1 MINLFDFIG
10 QETRPLRDEKFIAV
24 DKDDKLLSQTDF
36 KKKVNKLELKEIQDL
51 TSQIDQELNRLYKA
65 STLSK
70 YDKRL
75 FAVRIEFLQTLR
87 KIVEKRAM
95 QIFKESLK

>member
-1 MINLFDFIG
+1 MINLFDFI
-10 QETRPLRDEKFIAV
+10 AV
-24 DKDDKLLSQTDF
+24 DDDGKIPSQTDI

-65 STLSK
+65 STLSLTAK
-70 YDKRL
+70 SKAID
-75 FAVRIEFLQTLR
+75 FLQTLR
-87 KIVEKRAM
+87 KFVEKRAM

>member
-1 MINLFDFIG
+1 MINLFD
-10 QETRPLRDEKFIAV
+10 FIAV
-24 DKDDKLLSQTDF
+24 DKDDKLLSQTDI
-36 KKKVNKLELKEIQDL
+36 KKKVSKLELKEIQDL

-65 STLSK
+65 STLSLTAK
-70 YDKRL
+70 SK
-75 FAVRIEFLQTLR
+75 AIEFLQSLR

>member
-1 MINLFDFIG
+1 MINLFDFI
-10 QETRPLRDEKFIAV
+10 AV
-24 DKDDKLLSQTDF
+24 DEDDKLLSQTDI
-36 KKKVNKLELKEIQDL
+36 KKMVNKLELKEIQDL

-65 STLSK
+65 STLSLTAK
-70 YDKRL
+70 SK
-75 FAVRIEFLQTLR
+75 AIEFLQTLR

>member
-1 MINLFDFIG
+1 MINLFD
-10 QETRPLRDEKFIAV
+10 FIAV
-24 DKDDKLLSQTDF
+24 DKDDKLLSQTDI

-65 STLSK
+65 STLSLTAK
-70 YDKRL
+70 SK
-75 FAVRIEFLQTLR
+75 AIEFLQSLR
-87 KIVEKRAM
+87 KFVEKRAM

>member
-1 MINLFDFIG
+1 MINLFDFI
-10 QETRPLRDEKFIAV
+10 AV
-24 DKDDKLLSQTDF
+24 DDDGKTPSQTDI
-36 KKKVNKLELKEIQDL
+36 KKMVNKLELKEIQDL

-65 STLSK
+65 STLSLTAK
-70 YDKRL
+70 SK
-75 FAVRIEFLQTLR
+75 AIEFLQTLR